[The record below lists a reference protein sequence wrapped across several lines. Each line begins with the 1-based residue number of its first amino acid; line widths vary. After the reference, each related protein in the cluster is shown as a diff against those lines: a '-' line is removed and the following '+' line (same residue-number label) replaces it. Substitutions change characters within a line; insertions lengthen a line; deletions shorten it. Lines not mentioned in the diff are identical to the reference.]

1 MNLFYT
7 PEAIDDL
14 QRLKEFI
21 EIKNPLAAK
30 KVSIEL
36 REGIIKLIAFPK
48 IGLPESRAPDPESI
62 RDLYINNYTVR
73 YLLQNEEIVILR
85 VWHNKENEK
94 DLL

>member
-21 EIKNPLAAK
+21 ETKNPLAAK

-36 REGIIKLIAFPK
+36 REGIMKLISFPK
-48 IGLPESRAPDPESI
+48 IGLPVSKAPDPETI
-62 RDLYINNYTVR
+62 RDLYISNYTVR
-73 YLLQNEEIVILR
+73 YLLQNEGIFILR
-85 VWHNKENEK
+85 LWHNKENEK